1 MSHSSPLPSSRNLR
15 PIENIRDLTYTAIHR
30 SYDYPRYYYQTE
42 RAWINGRPNMPIQF
56 ADEITTEDQLRGV
69 LGYPVERAANKAVTT
84 IDEHCRAVIER
95 SPFMLIASADADGI
109 MDISPKGDPPGF
121 VQILD
126 EKTLAIPDR
135 KGNRRADTFTN
146 ILANPKV
153 ALYFLIPGVRETLRV
168 MGAARIVRDLTL
180 RESMA
185 ERGSVP
191 DLVIVVDIVEAFFHC
206 AKCIIRSG
214 LWESDEWADT
224 LGMPAYAQVLSDHSK
239 VAQPVAKIAAEIEA
253 NNVKNLY

>member
-1 MSHSSPLPSSRNLR
+1 
-15 PIENIRDLTYTAIHR
+15 
-30 SYDYPRYYYQTE
+30 
-42 RAWINGRPNMPIQF
+42 MPIQF
-56 ADEITTEDQLRGV
+56 ADEITTEDQLREI
-69 LGYPVERAANKAVTT
+69 LGHPAERAANKAVTT

-95 SPFMLIASADADGI
+95 SPFMLIGSADADGN
-109 MDISPKGDPPGF
+109 MDISPKGDPAGF

-153 ALYFLIPGVRETLRV
+153 ALYFLIPGVKETLRV
-168 MGAARIVRDLTL
+168 TGTARIVRDLTL

-185 ERGSVP
+185 ERNKVP
-191 DLVIVVDIVEAFFHC
+191 DLVIVVDVVDAFFHC

-214 LWESDEWADT
+214 LWESDDWADT
-224 LGMPAYAQVLSDHSK
+224 LGMASYAQVLADHSK
-239 VAQPVAKIAAEIEA
+239 VDQPVAEIAAEIA
-253 NNVKNLY
+253 MNNVKNLY